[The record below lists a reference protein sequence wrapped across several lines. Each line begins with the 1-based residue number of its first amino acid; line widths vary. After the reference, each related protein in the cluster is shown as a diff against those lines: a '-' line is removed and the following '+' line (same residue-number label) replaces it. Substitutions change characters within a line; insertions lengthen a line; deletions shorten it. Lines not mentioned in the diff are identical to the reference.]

1 MAFRINPDG
10 AYSNGSTLHRR
21 HYLLNG
27 TVRRIVGVIESR
39 HLPLFSDSPDFSM
52 NAPADFARAVCP
64 HDCPDTCA
72 MRVTVKD
79 GKAVKVSGDPDHPP
93 TQGVLCTKVARY
105 AERTH
110 HTERLSTPLRRIGP
124 KGSGRFEP
132 ISWDEALSIAAER
145 LKPIAQRA
153 PEAILPYSYAGT
165 MGLVQGESIAARFF
179 NVLGASRLDRTICA
193 AAGAAGLKYTYGA
206 SLGMHVEFFEESEL
220 ILIWGSNPIASS
232 LHFWTRAQEAK
243 RRGAKLI
250 AIDPY
255 RSLTAEKCHQHIA
268 LRPGTDAALALG
280 MMHVLIRE
288 DSLDHDY
295 IRAHTL
301 GFDELAARAA
311 EYPPSRV
318 AAICGIQEE
327 TVVELARAFGST
339 RKAAIRLNYGMQRV
353 RGGGNAVRA
362 VACLPSLTG
371 AWRERAGGLLL
382 SSSGW
387 APIDHAAL
395 ERPDLLPNWPNQ
407 VPRSINMNAIG
418 DALLHPGDAS
428 FGPKVEALIVYNSNP
443 VAVAPD
449 SAKVAAGFAR
459 EDLFTIVLEHFQTDT
474 ADYADLVF
482 PATTQLEHLDA
493 HKSYGHTHVMANLPA
508 IPPVGDSRTNTDFF
522 RGLARAMHLTEPA
535 LFDTDEQIASKAFR
549 WNDPTLEGQS
559 WETLKASGWL
569 KLHLPEAPLAEGGFR
584 TPSGKCEFFSERL
597 KHEGLDPL
605 PGYIPPYESADGA
618 PELAARYPLA
628 MISPPAR
635 NFLNSSFV
643 NIDSLRA
650 TEREPHLDIHPED
663 ATSRGIADGMLVRI
677 FNDRGSMQA
686 RARVTDRARQ
696 GVVVGL
702 SIWWKKLSPD
712 GCNANQVTS
721 QALTDLGGSATFYDC
736 LVEVESLH

>member
-1 MAFRINPDG
+1 
-10 AYSNGSTLHRR
+10 
-21 HYLLNG
+21 
-27 TVRRIVGVIESR
+27 
-39 HLPLFSDSPDFSM
+39 M
-52 NAPADFARAVCP
+52 NAPAEFARAVCP

-72 MRVTVKD
+72 MRVTVQD
-79 GKAVKVSGDPDHPP
+79 GKAIKVSGDPDHPP
-93 TQGVLCTKVARY
+93 TQGVLCTKVTRY

-110 HTERLSTPLRRIGP
+110 HKDRLLTPLRRVGP
-124 KGSGRFEP
+124 KGSGQFEP
-132 ISWDEALSIAAER
+132 ISWEEGLRIAADR
-145 LKPIAQRA
+145 LQPIARRA

-193 AAGAAGLKYTYGA
+193 AAGAAGLRYTYGA
-206 SLGMHVEFFEESEL
+206 SVGMHVDFFEESEL
-220 ILIWGSNPIASS
+220 ILIWGANPIASS

-255 RSLTAEKCHQHIA
+255 KSLTAEKCHQHIA

-288 DSLDHDY
+288 GFVDRDY
-295 IRAHTL
+295 VDAHTL
-301 GFDELAARAA
+301 GFDELAKRASL
-311 EYPPSRV
+311 YPPSRA
-318 AAICGIQEE
+318 AAICGIDEQ
-327 TVVELARAFGST
+327 VIVDLARAFGST
-339 RKAAIRLNYGMQRV
+339 KKAAIRLNYGMQRV

-362 VACLPSLTG
+362 IACLPSLTG
-371 AWRERAGGLLL
+371 AWRERSGGLLL

-387 APIDHAAL
+387 APTHAAAL
-395 ERPDLLPNWPNQ
+395 QRPDLLPGGLAKP
-407 VPRSINMNAIG
+407 PRIVNMNAIG
-418 DALLHPGDAS
+418 DALLHPGDES
-428 FGPKVEALIVYNSNP
+428 FGPRIEALIVYNSNP

-474 ADYADLVF
+474 ADYADLIF
-482 PATTQLEHLDA
+482 PATTQLEHLDV
-493 HKSYGHTHVMANLPA
+493 HQSYGHTHVMANLPA
-508 IPPVGDSRTNTDFF
+508 IAPVGESRPNTEFF
-522 RGLARAMHLTEPA
+522 RGLARAMGLTEPA
-535 LFDTDEQIASKAFR
+535 LFETDEQIASKAFR
-549 WNDPTLEGQS
+549 WDHPTLKDQS
-559 WETLKASGWL
+559 WNALKASGWI
-569 KLHLPEAPLAEGGFR
+569 KLDLPDAPFADGGFR
-584 TPSGKCEFFSERL
+584 TPSGKCEFYSQRL
-597 KHEGLDPL
+597 KDEGHDPL
-605 PGYIPPYESADGA
+605 PDYIPPYESAEAA

-643 NIDSLRA
+643 NIESLRA
-650 TEREPHLDIHPED
+650 TEREPHLDIHPLD
-663 ATSRGIADGMLVRI
+663 AQARGIADGMQVRI

-686 RARVTDRARQ
+686 RARVTERARQ

>member
-1 MAFRINPDG
+1 
-10 AYSNGSTLHRR
+10 
-21 HYLLNG
+21 
-27 TVRRIVGVIESR
+27 
-39 HLPLFSDSPDFSM
+39 M
-52 NAPADFARAVCP
+52 NAPAEFARAVCP

-72 MRVTVKD
+72 MRVTVQN
-79 GKAVKVSGDPDHPP
+79 GKAIKISGDPDHPP
-93 TQGVLCTKVARY
+93 TQGVLCTKVTRY

-110 HTERLSTPLRRIGP
+110 HKDRLVTPLRRVGP
-124 KGSGRFEP
+124 KGAGKFEA
-132 ISWDEALSIAAER
+132 IGWDEALRIAADR
-145 LKPIAQRA
+145 LQPIARRA

-193 AAGAAGLKYTYGA
+193 AAGAAGLRYTYGA
-206 SLGMHVEFFEESEL
+206 SVGMHVDFFEESEL
-220 ILIWGSNPIASS
+220 ILIWGANPIASS

-255 RSLTAEKCHQHIA
+255 KSLTAEKCHQHIA

-288 DSLDHDY
+288 GLVDRHYVD
-295 IRAHTL
+295 AHTL
-301 GFDELAARAA
+301 GFDELAERAA
-311 EYPPSRV
+311 LYPPSRA
-318 AAICGIQEE
+318 AAICGIDEQ
-327 TVVELARAFGST
+327 VIVELARAFGSAK
-339 RKAAIRLNYGMQRV
+339 KAAIRLNYGMQRV

-362 VACLPSLTG
+362 IACLPSLTG
-371 AWRERAGGLLL
+371 AWRERSGGLLL

-387 APIDHAAL
+387 APTHSAAL
-395 ERPDLLPNWPNQ
+395 QRPDLLPKGSTL
-407 VPRSINMNAIG
+407 PRLVNMNAIG
-418 DALLHPGDAS
+418 DALLHPGDES
-428 FGPKVEALIVYNSNP
+428 FGPKIEALIVYNSNP

-449 SAKVAAGFAR
+449 SARVAAGFAR

-474 ADYADLVF
+474 ADYADLIF
-482 PATTQLEHLDA
+482 PATTQLEHLDV
-493 HKSYGHTHVMANLPA
+493 HQSYGHTHVMANLPA
-508 IPPVGDSRTNTDFF
+508 IAPVGESRPNTDFF
-522 RGLARAMHLTEPA
+522 RGLARAMGLTEPA
-535 LFDTDEQIASKAFR
+535 LFETDEQIASKAFR
-549 WNDPTLEGQS
+549 WDHPTLQDKN
-559 WETLKASGWL
+559 WDALKSSGWI
-569 KLHLPEAPLAEGGFR
+569 KLDLPDAPFANGGFR
-584 TPSGKCEFFSERL
+584 TPSGKCEFYSKRL
-597 KHEGLDPL
+597 KDEGRDPL
-605 PGYIPPYESADGA
+605 PDYIPPYESAEAA

-643 NIDSLRA
+643 NIESLRA
-650 TEREPHLDIHPED
+650 TEREPHLDIHPQD
-663 ATSRGIADGMLVRI
+663 AAERGIADGMQVRI

-686 RARVTDRARQ
+686 RARVTERARE

>member
-1 MAFRINPDG
+1 
-10 AYSNGSTLHRR
+10 
-21 HYLLNG
+21 
-27 TVRRIVGVIESR
+27 
-39 HLPLFSDSPDFSM
+39 M
-52 NAPADFARAVCP
+52 NAPAEFARAVCP

-72 MRVTVKD
+72 MRVTVRD
-79 GKAVKVSGDPDHPP
+79 GKAIKISGDPDHPP

-110 HTERLSTPLRRIGP
+110 HKDRLLTPLRRIGK
-124 KGSGRFEP
+124 KGEGRFEP
-132 ISWDEALSIAAER
+132 TTWDKALQLAAER

-153 PEAILPYSYAGT
+153 PEAIVPYSYAGT

-179 NVLGASRLDRTICA
+179 NVLGASRLERTICA
-193 AAGAAGLKYTYGA
+193 AAGAAGLRYTYGA
-206 SLGMHVEFFEESEL
+206 SLGMHAEFYEESEL
-220 ILIWGSNPIASS
+220 ILIWGANPIASS

-243 RRGAKLI
+243 RRGARLI

-255 RSLTAEKCHQHIA
+255 KSLTAEKCHQHVA

-280 MMHVLIRE
+280 MIDVLIRE
-288 DSLDHDY
+288 NFIDDEYVSAY
-295 IRAHTL
+295 TV
-301 GFDELAARAA
+301 GFEELAARAA
-311 EYPPSRV
+311 QYPPSRV
-318 AAICGIQEE
+318 AQICGIEE
-327 TVVELARAFGST
+327 NVVVELARAFGST
-339 RKAAIRLNYGMQRV
+339 KKAAIRLNYGMQRV

-387 APIDHAAL
+387 TPVNGSAL
-395 ERPDLLPNWPNQ
+395 ERPDLLPGWPSKL
-407 VPRSINMNAIG
+407 PRAINMNAIG
-418 DALLHPGDAS
+418 DALLHPGDEN
-428 FGPKVEALIVYNSNP
+428 FGPKIEALIVYNSNP

-449 SAKVAAGFAR
+449 SAKVEAGFAR

-474 ADYADLVF
+474 ADYADLIF
-482 PATTQLEHLDA
+482 PATTQLEHLDV

-508 IPPVGDSRTNTDFF
+508 IQPVGEARPNTEIF
-522 RGLARAMHLTEPA
+522 RGLARAMDLTEPA
-535 LFDTDEQIASKAFR
+535 LFEADEQIASKAFR
-549 WNDPTLEGQS
+549 WDDRTLEGQS
-559 WETLKASGWL
+559 WDKLKESGWL
-569 KLHLPEAPLAEGGFR
+569 KLDIAEAPLADGAFR
-584 TPSGKCEFFSERL
+584 TPSGKCEFYSERL
-597 KHEGLDPL
+597 KLEGLDPL
-605 PGYIPPYESADGA
+605 PDYLPPYESADGS

-643 NIDSLRA
+643 NIESLRA
-650 TEREPHLDIHPED
+650 AEREPHLDIHPVD
-663 ATSRGIADGMLVRI
+663 AEARGVVDGALVRI

-686 RARVTDRARQ
+686 RARVTDRARE

-736 LVEVESLH
+736 LVEVEQLI